1 MNPGASNWF
10 RACDFDRTDFED
22 MLAAYNASQL
32 APSDGVKALSDDMK
46 ALSDNK
52 ETNPDSAEVIKKRI
66 GELKEQ
72 SRTKSSSAVNCELEL
87 LTLLQCSDEDL
98 AQRIPELRYQ
108 WATLTGRPVVSKE
121 IDVKNRPALLA
132 EARFLTAEIYRRR
145 DLQVAFARTK
155 WLVAFWSLL
164 PIIAAFPVL
173 ALALPHL
180 RRDPTVIVVLIS
192 GMCGGFISSCRRLF
206 QLDPGPDILAACKM
220 LQSDRA
226 RLIGKPIL
234 GAAFALAL
242 YLLFISHMITGALF
256 PNVEIAGTGSVMGFQ
271 NFFGGTVTATS
282 GDFAKL
288 LVWSFIAG
296 FAEQFVPDI
305 LDRFSSKAS
314 TGANGPKE

>member
-1 MNPGASNWF
+1 
-10 RACDFDRTDFED
+10 

-87 LTLLQCSDEDL
+87 LTLLQCSNEDL

-121 IDVKNRPALLA
+121 IDVENQHELWA

-164 PIIAAFPVL
+164 PILAAFPVL
-173 ALALPHL
+173 WVAL
-180 RRDPTVIVVLIS
+180 RYSGRDPTVIAVLIS

-206 QLDPGPDILAACKM
+206 QLEPGPDILAACKM
-220 LQSDRA
+220 LQPHLTLSDLA

-256 PNVEIAGTGSVMGFQ
+256 PNVQVVATRAAMGFKE
-271 NFFGGTVTATS
+271 FFGGTVTAPA